1 MPKCSK
7 CYSILP
13 PQFFDEMPNGDKL
26 CKFCIDNIKQIEY
39 GNNKI
44 ATKEE
49 IIKEYE
55 IFLKMIL
62 EKNEIIKNA
71 VKGDFTNIPEKLL

>member
-1 MPKCSK
+1 
-7 CYSILP
+7 
-13 PQFFDEMPNGDKL
+13 MPNGDKL